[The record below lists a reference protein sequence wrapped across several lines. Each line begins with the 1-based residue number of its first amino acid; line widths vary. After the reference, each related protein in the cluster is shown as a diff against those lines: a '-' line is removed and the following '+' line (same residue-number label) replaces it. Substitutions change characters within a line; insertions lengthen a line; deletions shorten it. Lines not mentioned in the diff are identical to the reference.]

1 MANAYTNTNTN
12 MTTSTGL
19 TPGMQTYYNR
29 ELLRTF
35 EPNLVHL
42 QFGENYRMPMN
53 SGITMNMRKMIPV
66 AAKTTALEEGNP
78 GDGKML
84 AEVAVTTTIQQFGDY
99 ARCSDWLDMVHLD
112 ENITRRVQR
121 FGDAGARSVDAL
133 VRDEL
138 ATCTNVIYAGGK
150 TARAQLTAADKLTSR
165 ELRKAVRT
173 LKKNLAEKFNGYY
186 VAIVGP
192 DTVYDLQEDDAWVK
206 VSEYQDKENIYTGE
220 VGRLFGI
227 RFVEST
233 EAKIFEGA
241 GASSADVASRMP
253 PTCISARSSAATRT
267 AAMASRRRRAVAA
280 SSEPS
285 ATQLSITSVI
295 TASSPKMPPF
305 SAASAISGTAI
316 RARVGWPP
324 RFVHCQEGHPR
335 RGARGPDST
344 RRPRRPARRL
354 SP

>member
-35 EPNLVHL
+35 EPHLVHL

-84 AEVAVTTTIQQFGDY
+84 AEVAVTTTIKQFGDH
-99 ARCSDWLDMVHLD
+99 AKCSDWLDMVHLD

-121 FGDAGARSVDAL
+121 LADAGARSVDAL
-133 VRDEL
+133 VREEL

-150 TARAQLTAADKLTSR
+150 TARAQLTAADKLTSL
-165 ELRKAVRT
+165 ELRKAVRA

-241 GASSADVASRMP
+241 GASGADVASVIVLGRYAYGLTSLKGAKP
-253 PTCISARSSAATRT
+253 RVIVKTAGSA
-267 AAMASRRRRAVAA
+267 
-280 SSEPS
+280 
-285 ATQLSITSVI
+285 
-295 TASSPKMPPF
+295 
-305 SAASAISGTAI
+305 GTADPLDQI
-316 RARVGWPP
+316 STVGWKLDGFAAKLLQPEFAV
-324 RFVHCQEGHPR
+324 RIECGFT
-335 RGARGPDST
+335 A
-344 RRPRRPARRL
+344 
-354 SP
+354 